1 MRDRFDG
8 LLIKMMG
15 LKEVI
20 AKVEEENGIL
30 VSERMKMVNRAA
42 VAFE

>member
-8 LLIKMMG
+8 LLVKMIG
-15 LKEVI
+15 LKEII
-20 AKVEEENGIL
+20 AKVEEQNNIL

-42 VAFE
+42 VAF